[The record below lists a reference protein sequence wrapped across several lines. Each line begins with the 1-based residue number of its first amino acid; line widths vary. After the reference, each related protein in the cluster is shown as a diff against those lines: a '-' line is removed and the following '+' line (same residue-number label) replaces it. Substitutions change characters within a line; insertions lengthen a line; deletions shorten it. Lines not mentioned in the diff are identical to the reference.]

1 MRRFLTL
8 LIVKKCQL
16 TQLGYITSQLMGKFS
31 RFNNE
36 SIDCDVG
43 KQKH

>member
-1 MRRFLTL
+1 MRRFLNL
-8 LIVKKCQL
+8 LTVKKCKL
-16 TQLGYITSQLMGKFS
+16 TQLGYITSQLRGKIS

-36 SIDCDVG
+36 SIDCDVR

>member
-1 MRRFLTL
+1 MRRLLTL
-8 LIVKKCQL
+8 LTVKQCKL
-16 TQLGYITSQLMGKFS
+16 TQLGYITSQLMGKNS